1 MRHCPSAT
9 HVLGPMGRKV
19 GHHVKVPCPVGK
31 RRAPTAPPKATS
43 PTPRRPCA
51 DAAVMPRYSG
61 FGDTKTSL
69 GAPDAFDVL
78 VFGYDAF
85 SRSQRASELL
95 ELEGHHCVTLRL
107 KQERDTCPVCLTT
120 FKGFPSTRRQLW
132 DCTHH
137 VCFECCFSMLKA
149 SPRFR
154 AHLTEA
160 HEALRFNGFQ
170 CPMCRA
176 LPDVTGRDERYDC
189 LLRRFFKTLHPPLPN
204 SARVGPIFA
213 STVPL
218 GDLDRV
224 ARTLIETVHRIEDS
238 HGLRRSHALQ
248 SMVTS
253 LLARANLS
261 AVVCIQDAADPD
273 DDLVHASSEFLNAV
287 LLTSAAAVQMQ
298 VAILSVHPALSATN
312 IDARMVAVNSIELHG
327 DVRLAVPETMGAQ
340 TP

>member
-1 MRHCPSAT
+1 
-9 HVLGPMGRKV
+9 
-19 GHHVKVPCPVGK
+19 
-31 RRAPTAPPKATS
+31 
-43 PTPRRPCA
+43 
-51 DAAVMPRYSG
+51 MP
-61 FGDTKTSL
+61 
-69 GAPDAFDVL
+69 
-78 VFGYDAF
+78 
-85 SRSQRASELL
+85 
-95 ELEGHHCVTLRL
+95 
-107 KQERDTCPVCLTT
+107 
-120 FKGFPSTRRQLW
+120 
-132 DCTHH
+132 
-137 VCFECCFSMLKA
+137 
-149 SPRFR
+149 
-154 AHLTEA
+154 
-160 HEALRFNGFQ
+160 
-170 CPMCRA
+170 
-176 LPDVTGRDERYDC
+176 VTGRDERYDC
-189 LLRRFFKTLHPPLPN
+189 LLRRFFKTLHPLMPN

-238 HGLRRSHALQ
+238 QGLRRSHALQ

-261 AVVCIQDAADPD
+261 AIVCIQDAADPD

-327 DVRLAVPETMGAQ
+327 DVQAVPETMGAQ